1 MGISLVLVQ
10 NKSQS
15 VMKVLLLVALAVAT
29 VLAEPEADANAPD
42 DKVALYP
49 GIYGLRPGYAT
60 VAANPVVGN
69 PGYALAKSYVP
80 YAGHVLPGHFLG
92 KRSAEASADPAVDDK
107 VALHPGLT
115 PYHIGYATIAA
126 NPVVGNPGYA
136 LPKSYVPYGY
146 GHYLGK
152 REAEAAPKASADPEA
167 EAWYRYHYPGYYGGY
182 YGGYYAYPSLPKGIT
197 PIGNQYPYWG

>member
-1 MGISLVLVQ
+1 
-10 NKSQS
+10 
-15 VMKVLLLVALAVAT
+15 MKVLLLVALAVAT

-42 DKVALYP
+42 DKVALYL
-49 GIYGLRPGYAT
+49 GIYGIRPGYAT

-69 PGYALAKSYVP
+69 PGYAPAKSYVP

-115 PYHIGYATIAA
+115 PYHH
-126 NPVVGNPGYA
+126 GYA

-152 REAEAAPKASADPEA
+152 REAEAAPEAGADPEA
-167 EAWYRYHYPGYYGGY
+167 EAWYGHHYGYPYYGGY

-197 PIGNQYPYWG
+197 PIGNQYP

>member
-15 VMKVLLLVALAVAT
+15 VMKVLLLVALVFAT

-49 GIYGLRPGYAT
+49 GIYGIRPGYAT

-80 YAGHVLPGHFLG
+80 YAGHFLG

-115 PYHIGYATIAA
+115 PYHHGYATIAA

-136 LPKSYVPYGY
+136 LPKTYVPYGY

-152 REAEAAPKASADPEA
+152 REAEATPEASADPEA
-167 EAWYRYHYPGYYGGY
+167 EAWYGHHYGYPYYGGY

>member
-1 MGISLVLVQ
+1 MGSLVLVQ

-15 VMKVLLLVALAVAT
+15 VMKVLLLVALVIAT

-49 GIYGLRPGYAT
+49 GIYGIRPGYAT

-80 YAGHVLPGHFLG
+80 YAGHVHPGHFLG

-107 VALHPGLT
+107 VALYPGLT
-115 PYHIGYATIAA
+115 PCHHGYATIAA

-152 REAEAAPKASADPEA
+152 REAEAAADP
-167 EAWYRYHYPGYYGGY
+167 HYGGYYGGHYGGY
-182 YGGYYAYPSLPKGIT
+182 YGGYYGYPS
-197 PIGNQYPYWG
+197 

>member
-1 MGISLVLVQ
+1 M
-10 NKSQS
+10 
-15 VMKVLLLVALAVAT
+15 LVALVIAT

-49 GIYGLRPGYAT
+49 GIYGIRPGYAT

-115 PYHIGYATIAA
+115 PYHHGYATIAA

-152 REAEAAPKASADPEA
+152 REAEAAPEASADPEA
-167 EAWYRYHYPGYYGGY
+167 EAWYGHHYGYYGYPY

>member
-1 MGISLVLVQ
+1 MGSLVLVQ

-15 VMKVLLLVALAVAT
+15 VMKVLLLVALVIAT
-29 VLAEPEADANAPD
+29 VLAEPEADAYAPD

-49 GIYGLRPGYAT
+49 GIYGIRLGYAT

-80 YAGHVLPGHFLG
+80 YAGHVHPGHFLG

-107 VALHPGLT
+107 VAVYPGLT
-115 PYHIGYATIAA
+115 PYHHGYATIAA

-136 LPKSYVPYGY
+136 LRKSYVPYGY

-152 REAEAAPKASADPEA
+152 REAEAAPEASADPEA
-167 EAWYRYHYPGYYGGY
+167 EAWYGHHYGGY
-182 YGGYYAYPSLPKGIT
+182 YGGHYGGYYGYPSLPKGVT
-197 PIGNQYPYWG
+197 PIGNQFPYWG